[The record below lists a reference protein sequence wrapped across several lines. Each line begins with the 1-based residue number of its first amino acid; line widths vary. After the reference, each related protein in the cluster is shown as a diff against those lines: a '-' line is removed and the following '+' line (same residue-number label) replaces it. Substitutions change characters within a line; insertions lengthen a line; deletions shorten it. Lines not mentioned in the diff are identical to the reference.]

1 MHLLHRSTTNCF
13 LRERKKVRNREVPRF
28 PRFCNPAVF
37 PPGFD
42 QEPSCC
48 SVLWH
53 FLPGWGSSSS
63 GTYTADGASP
73 GQCFCSTALPP
84 QLATAAR
91 KWVKGSCGSFLHVCA
106 ALLHKSNPQSCP
118 VHNILGS
125 SFSDKQALQQ
135 QQRKRERKMFRCR
148 REIESPNSAGTAGKR
163 TEVAAF
169 GVVAFLQ
176 LL

>member
-13 LRERKKVRNREVPRF
+13 LREHKKVRNREVPRF

-106 ALLHKSNPQSCP
+106 ALLHKSCP

-125 SFSDKQALQQ
+125 SFSDKQALQR

>member
-1 MHLLHRSTTNCF
+1 MHLLHYSTTNCF
-13 LRERKKVRNREVPRF
+13 LKESAKKVSESGSTKISPYF
-28 PRFCNPAVF
+28 ATPAVF

-53 FLPGWGSSSS
+53 FLPGWPSSSS

-106 ALLHKSNPQSCP
+106 ALLHKSNPPELPCAQHP
-118 VHNILGS
+118 RLKLLRQTS
-125 SFSDKQALQQ
+125 SAA
-135 QQRKRERKMFRCR
+135 
-148 REIESPNSAGTAGKR
+148 SAAKEGEENVSLPPR
-163 TEVAAF
+163 N
-169 GVVAFLQ
+169 
-176 LL
+176 